1 MKKIFSA
8 AAVAS
13 LVGLSSCTHLEVHR
27 HLEPSD
33 STSGYAYMLDFTQ
46 FQVTLTRTL
55 SSCEAGEMP
64 AVTAEATVTPALVPD
79 GSQLYVIDPA
89 SMISAFKT
97 SDVLIDYKD
106 GRLVGFNAS
115 TVDKTGDVAASVIST
130 AGKIAMLAAVP
141 IPVSGAQQYCS
152 DAALAKFKVIK
163 DNKQPIKEATANV
176 EDAEARL
183 AVLAAQF
190 AAEPTEDLR
199 KQIKALTADIKP
211 AREALDKLTK
221 ASAAAQAWLT
231 DKVTITWPEH
241 SGEFH
246 RRPGNDLG
254 PAVVA
259 KWFNVDVIRDAI
271 STRPEFN
278 PALDANDKLVVAG
291 HDGTAARLGI
301 TVEDYGLRYPRF
313 PAGTDFLA
321 CDASEECK
329 SAAEPLRKAIVTRQV
344 NRITLAQI
352 SFHLVRRGSYGSETG
367 NAGSAKAE
375 AGLRYRVPAAGSLYV
390 CTFDDVCQDGT
401 TAPLVRTDSAVA
413 QLGSVFNIPFSSPP
427 FASGGINL
435 KFDDQGRL
443 LQAGLKRES
452 SVAAGVAGTAG
463 AAVDQA
469 SSILSAIEKAP
480 ITEAN
485 NATKLAQARK
495 ALADAE
501 AALVKSPQ
509 TLATEELNL
518 LKTQQELA
526 VARAA
531 LGPDRAKDL
540 SKQIEIAKLEADL
553 ADLQRRQAA
562 DPNAQQEVIRAQY
575 EAQTEMLLA
584 LRASKQAELGV
595 IEADRA
601 LENARGTGK

>member
-1 MKKIFSA
+1 MKGILPSVV
-8 AAVAS
+8 VAS
-13 LVGLSSCTHLEVHR
+13 LAGLSSCTHLQVHR
-27 HLEPSD
+27 YAKASD
-33 STSGYAYMLDFTQ
+33 PTSGYAYMLDFTQ

-64 AVTAEATVTPALVPD
+64 VVTAEATVTSSLVPD
-79 GSQLYVIDPA
+79 GSQIYVIDPA

-106 GRLVGFNAS
+106 GRLVGFNSS
-115 TVDKTGDVAASVIST
+115 TVDKTGEVAASVISA

-141 IPVSGAQQYCS
+141 IPVSGAQQFCS
-152 DAALAKFKVIK
+152 DAAVAKFKALK
-163 DNKQPIKEATANV
+163 ENKQPIKEATSNV

-183 AVLAAQF
+183 AVLTSQF
-190 AAEPTEDLR
+190 AAGPTEALR
-199 KQIKALTADIKP
+199 KQIKTLTGDIKT
-211 AREALDKLTK
+211 ARAGLDKLTK
-221 ASAAAQAWLT
+221 ASAAAQSWLT
-231 DKVTITWPEH
+231 EKVTINWPEQ

-246 RRPGNDLG
+246 RGPGNALG
-254 PAVVA
+254 PATVA
-259 KWFNVDVIRDAI
+259 RWFNVTAIRDAI
-271 STRPEFN
+271 SSVPEFN
-278 PALDANDKLVVAG
+278 PALDADDKLVVAG
-291 HDGTAARLGI
+291 HDGTAARLG
-301 TVEDYGLRYPRF
+301 TSVDEYERQYSKL
-313 PAGTDFLA
+313 PAGTDVRA
-321 CDASEECK
+321 CSANPECK
-329 SAAEPLRKAIVTRQV
+329 SVIESLQKAIVARQV

-352 SFHLVRRGSYGSETG
+352 SFHLARRGSYGSETG
-367 NAGSAKAE
+367 SVGPADAK

-390 CTFDDVCQDGT
+390 CTFDQACQNGT
-401 TAPLVRTDSAVA
+401 ATPLVRTDGAIA
-413 QLGSVFNIPFSSPP
+413 QLGSVFTIPFSSPA
-427 FASGGINL
+427 FASGGVNV

-443 LQAGLKRES
+443 LQAGLKRET
-452 SVAAGVAGTAG
+452 SVAAGVANTAG

-469 SSILSAIEKAP
+469 SSILSALEKAP

-509 TLATEELNL
+509 VLATEELNL

-553 ADLQRRQAA
+553 ADLQRRQSA
-562 DPNAQQEVIRAQY
+562 DPNAQQELVRAQY

-584 LRASKQAELGV
+584 LRASKQAEIGV

-601 LENARGTGK
+601 LEQARSTGK